1 MKKARAGSRLFALG
15 KKGESMGKITVV
27 GLGPGNGR
35 FLTRAAWETLSQAE
49 VAYLRTERHP
59 AVADLPAH
67 VTRHS
72 FDPIYDTADSFETVY
87 ETIVAELLALAGQAD
102 VVYAVPGHPFVG
114 ESTVTRLVTQA
125 KEAGVSVEIVA
136 GLSFVEPCLT
146 AVQQDGMDGV
156 QIFDA
161 IELTQYL
168 YPPVNPDFPLLLG
181 QVYSRMLASEL
192 KLVLTAVYPD
202 EHPVTLIH
210 QAGEDEQVVEQILL
224 YEIDR
229 SDRVDHLTSLFV
241 PPLSNPAS
249 LANLAETVAILRSP
263 DGCPWDQE
271 QTHQSLRSGFLE
283 EASEVLA
290 AIDDDDME
298 GLREEL
304 GDVFYHLV
312 MQIQM
317 ASEAEAFRLTDVLAN
332 IDAKLKY
339 RHPHVWGDWQVQD
352 SEEVIQNWE
361 MLKARE
367 KADRS
372 DSLVDHIPQ
381 ALPALA
387 RSQKLQTRVRQV
399 GFDWPDIEGV
409 YEKVQEEISELR
421 EAVSPEHRAEELG
434 DLLFVVVNLAKWL
447 DIDAESAL
455 REANA
460 KFSRRFR
467 ALEKLAQTRQL
478 ALAEMDLDSLE
489 ALWQEVK
496 VQLSD

>member
-1 MKKARAGSRLFALG
+1 
-15 KKGESMGKITVV
+15 MGKITVV